1 MSCEIVGGGNSND
14 EKVECSLTIL
24 PLTLT
29 STSLPI

>member
-1 MSCEIVGGGNSND
+1 MNCEIVGGGNSND

-24 PLTLT
+24 PLT